1 MAKTPEELLHQGRSL
16 LNHSDWVA
24 MNNQE
29 IATKL
34 GIHHDDFLRLFKNKW
49 NFESG
54 VLEDYANQHLLYA
67 KTKLSCWFQ
76 KSERK
81 LKRYNLYLINEFIS
95 YPYTLNLIFSS
106 LHAQEVTCHSIV
118 SKNFVQQ
125 LAAMFAKCLEEPSPR
140 TDNLKKGLNQSIQ
153 SLRDFTEK
161 LIPMGREKLADKYL
175 EIKNT

>member
-1 MAKTPEELLHQGRSL
+1 MAKTLEELLHQGRSL

-29 IATKL
+29 IAAKL
-34 GIHHDDFLRLFKNKW
+34 GVHHDDFLRLFENKW
-49 NFESG
+49 NFESS

-95 YPYTLNLIFSS
+95 YPYTLNLLFSS

-140 TDNLKKGLNQSIQ
+140 TDNLKNGFNHSIQ
-153 SLRDFTEK
+153 SLSLSGKR
-161 LIPMGREKLADKYL
+161 LVY
-175 EIKNT
+175 